1 MIEIFKTISN
11 EHYNLIL
18 VFYMLGVEILLF
30 NMINGSY
37 YNKSNDRFKWYYISV
52 HGVTIQLFLA
62 FSLIDQNPSSE
73 PK

>member
-1 MIEIFKTISN
+1 MF
-11 EHYNLIL
+11 
-18 VFYMLGVEILLF
+18 GVEILLF

-37 YNKSNDRFKWYYISV
+37 YNKSNDRFRWYYVSV